1 MKTKLTLCGLFLLTS
16 LLASACYGT
25 NKNPKRINL
34 PKYVP
39 VVLTSFSMEGIHAHS
54 PQSCTVGALDL
65 LGAWVAAGA
74 PENDPFDFNDVTGKT
89 CQGIFSGDIQPL
101 FNQPNLW
108 YPGAIS
114 CTSCHTSDVTA
125 AYARMNLSD
134 YQGILAGSG
143 RSSNDTK
150 GEDILGGG
158 KWQDAKLFDV
168 LSKGEM
174 PPNRPASTPVQGLLV
189 SAGKS
194 K

>member
-1 MKTKLTLCGLFLLTS
+1 MKIKFTLCGLFLLTS
-16 LLASACYGT
+16 LLASGCYGT
-25 NKNPKRINL
+25 NKTPKLFNL

-39 VVLTSFSMEGIHAHS
+39 VALTSFSLEGIHAPS
-54 PQSCTVGALDL
+54 PQSCNVGAVDL
-65 LGAWVAAGA
+65 LGAWVTAGS
-74 PENDPFDFNDVTGKT
+74 PESDPFDFNDVNGKA
-89 CQGIFSGDIQPL
+89 CQGTFSEDILPL

-114 CTSCHTSDVTA
+114 CTSCHSQDVTA

-150 GEDILGGG
+150 GEGILGGG
-158 KWQDAKLFDV
+158 QWQDAKLYEV

-174 PPNRPASTPVQGLLV
+174 PPNRPAATSPQGLLV

>member
-1 MKTKLTLCGLFLLTS
+1 MKIKLTLWGSLILTC
-16 LLASACYGT
+16 LLASGCYGT
-25 NKNPKRINL
+25 NKNPKLLDL

-39 VVLTSFSMEGIHAHS
+39 VAATSFSLQGIHAPS
-54 PQSCTVGALDL
+54 PQSCTVGAVDL

-74 PENDPFDFNDVTGKT
+74 PENDPFDFNDVNGKT
-89 CQGIFSGDIQPL
+89 CQGAFSEDILPL

-114 CTSCHTSDVTA
+114 CTSCHSQDVTVS
-125 AYARMNLSD
+125 YARMNLSD

-143 RSSNDTK
+143 RSSADAK

-158 KWQDAKLFDV
+158 KWQDAKLFEV

-174 PPNRPASTPVQGLLV
+174 PPNRPADIPVQLLLV
-189 SAGKS
+189 SAGKP